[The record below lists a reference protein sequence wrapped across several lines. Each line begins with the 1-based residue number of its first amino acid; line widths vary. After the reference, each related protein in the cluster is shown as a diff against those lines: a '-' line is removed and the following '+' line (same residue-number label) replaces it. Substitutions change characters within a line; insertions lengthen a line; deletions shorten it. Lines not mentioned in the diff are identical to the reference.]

1 MERAKLSREQAELTV
16 SSLRRRWKEG
26 DLGVPDSVS
35 DIPAE
40 GPPLDDPVAGAGDAD
55 SSQASATEPEEP
67 VCKQAKV
74 LDREARYVIV
84 ELPGAIF
91 RLHKAGASSEF
102 GRRARGV

>member
-1 MERAKLSREQAELTV
+1 MEPSLPQSPAHPAELTV

-40 GPPLDDPVAGAGDAD
+40 GPPPDDPAAGAGDAD

-67 VCKQAKV
+67 VSQSV
-74 LDREARYVIV
+74 NRLRSLTAR
-84 ELPGAIF
+84 LAMS
-91 RLHKAGASSEF
+91 L
-102 GRRARGV
+102 

>member
-1 MERAKLSREQAELTV
+1 MERAKLSREQAE
-16 SSLRRRWKEG
+16 LRRRWKEG

-40 GPPLDDPVAGAGDAD
+40 GPPLDDPAAGAGDA

-74 LDREARYVIV
+74 LDREARC
-84 ELPGAIF
+84 
-91 RLHKAGASSEF
+91 
-102 GRRARGV
+102 RATGCDF